1 MRILLL
7 THSFN
12 SLTQRLYVELDA
24 RGHELSVEFDINDTV
39 TEEAIELFRPDLVI
53 APYLRRAI
61 PESVWRSHVC
71 LIVHPGIRGDRGP
84 SALDWAILEEQT
96 EWGVTVLQADAEM
109 DAGDIW
115 AHAEFPMRKGT
126 KSSLYRREVTAA
138 AVEAV
143 LSAIGRYEAGN
154 FTPEP
159 LDYARD
165 DIRGT
170 WHPLMKQEDRAIDWQ
185 RDTTETVLRK
195 IRAADGFPG
204 VFDEI
209 DGRRF
214 ALFDAHRDD
223 TLSGEPGAL
232 IGRRHHAVCRA
243 SVDGA
248 VWITHLK
255 PILAEERSFKQPA
268 LSALGAT
275 AEGLPETPEPR
286 EGETWREIFYEES
299 GGVGFLHFPFYN
311 GAMSTD
317 QCHRLEAAYREACG
331 RDTRVI
337 VLMGGE
343 DFWSN
348 GLHLGAIEAADSP
361 AVESWRNI
369 NAIDDLCRAILLTE
383 SHLTVA
389 AIRGNAG
396 AGGVFLGLA
405 ADRVVAASNGVFNP
419 HYKNMGNLYGSE
431 YWTYLLPQRVGADG
445 IDRVMG
451 RRLPVG
457 AREALDLGLID
468 ECLDGDPAK
477 LEAAICA
484 YASGLAQ
491 APDFVKLLER
501 KVAKRKADE
510 AEKPLESYREK
521 ELEQMRFNF
530 FGFDPSYHGARYN
543 FIRKVPVS
551 RTPLFLAAH
560 RRRLS

>member
-39 TEEAIELFRPDLVI
+39 TEEAVALFKPDLIV

-61 PESVWRSHVC
+61 PETVWRNHVC
-71 LIVHPGIRGDRGP
+71 LIVHPGVRGDRGP
-84 SALDWAILEEQT
+84 SALDWAILEDQP

-115 AHAEFPMRKGT
+115 AHVEFPMRAAT

-143 LSAIGRYEAGN
+143 LTAIGRFEEGG
-154 FTPEP
+154 FQPKP
-159 LDYARD
+159 LDYAHD

-204 VFDEI
+204 VFDTI
-209 DGRRF
+209 DGREY
-214 ALFDAHRDD
+214 ALFDGHRDD
-223 TLSGEPGAL
+223 TLSGEPGVL
-232 IGRRHHAVCRA
+232 IGRRHHAICRA
-243 SVDGA
+243 TVDGA

-255 PILAEERSFKQPA
+255 PILAEERSFKRPA
-268 LSALGAT
+268 VSALGEA
-275 AEGLPETPEPR
+275 ALELSEIPEPG
-286 EGETWREIFYEES
+286 EGETWREIVYAETD
-299 GGVGFLHFPFYN
+299 GVGYLSFPFYN
-311 GAMSTD
+311 GAMSTG
-317 QCHRLEAAYREACG
+317 QCRRLEAAYREACG
-331 RDTRVI
+331 RDTKVI

-348 GLHLGAIEAADSP
+348 GMHLGAIEAAGSP
-361 AVESWRNI
+361 AEESWRNI
-369 NAIDDLCRAILLTE
+369 NAIDDLCRAILTTE

-405 ADRVVAASNGVFNP
+405 ADRVVAASSAVFNP
-419 HYKNMGNLYGSE
+419 HYKNMGNLFGSE
-431 YWTYLLPQRVGADG
+431 YWTYLLPQRVGTGG

-457 AREALDLGLID
+457 AREARDIGLID
-468 ECLDGDPAK
+468 ACLDGDPATV
-477 LEAAICA
+477 EAGIHA

-491 APDFVKLLER
+491 APDYGELLEQ
-501 KVAKRKADE
+501 KVRKRKADE

-543 FIRKVPVS
+543 FIRKVPLS
-551 RTPLFLAAH
+551 RTPLFLAPH